1 MNGNSG
7 NDPSRRRF
15 LLSGLR
21 GVGGAWASLHWP
33 AIMAAAQ
40 HAAQM
45 REAVPPAKLEV
56 LTADQAAEI
65 EAAASRIIPTDDTP
79 GAREAGVI
87 YFIDRALGTFATD
100 SRGDYEKG
108 LSGLA
113 GQDP

>member
-1 MNGNSG
+1 MDAYLG

-21 GVGGAWASLHWP
+21 GVGGAWISLRWP
-33 AIMAAAQ
+33 AIMATAQ

-45 REAVPPAKLEV
+45 PEVNPPAKLEV
-56 LTADQAAEI
+56 LTADQAGGS
-65 EAAASRIIPTDDTP
+65 EAAPSRIICTDDTP

-100 SRGDYEKG
+100 RRDDYEKG
-108 LSGLA
+108 FTV
-113 GQDP
+113 